1 MSWLKNLIGSNSPQ
15 MKPVVPGGSSNK
27 DERMRNLS
35 LVRRRSTSESSV
47 GSATS
52 RSNHLNDFFDR
63 AEEDDFA
70 DVPEEYVKHQQK
82 SVDIKSLPEGFF
94 RSDFDPVAHL
104 LSELPED
111 VKSGDLVQHIQ
122 VKISDKDIE
131 QDVVKENIT
140 DKILEKYET
149 FLRGMRQIQEVD
161 DDLRIASSHISEGT
175 WCSSECSQKNVT
187 TRTPT
192 LEYRYEKRESF
203 QGKTRERHAGD
214 TVQETKTC
222 TSWGFDEDVEIHSR
236 YCEYGTKCGDVS
248 EAGSVS

>member
-1 MSWLKNLIGSNSPQ
+1 MSWLKNLIGSSKSPE
-15 MKPVVPGGSSNK
+15 MKPVVPGGGSSNK
-27 DERMRNLS
+27 DERLRNLS

-47 GSATS
+47 GSAAS
-52 RSNHLNDFFDR
+52 RTRNLNDFFDR
-63 AEEDDFA
+63 AEEEDFA

-82 SVDIKSLPEGFF
+82 SVDIRSLPEGFF

-161 DDLRIASSHISEGT
+161 DDLRIASSHISEGIYI
-175 WCSSECSQKNVT
+175 
-187 TRTPT
+187 RA
-192 LEYRYEKRESF
+192 F
-203 QGKTRERHAGD
+203 
-214 TVQETKTC
+214 
-222 TSWGFDEDVEIHSR
+222 
-236 YCEYGTKCGDVS
+236 
-248 EAGSVS
+248 

>member
-27 DERMRNLS
+27 DERMRNLN

-140 DKILEKYET
+140 DKILENMRL
-149 FLRGMRQIQEVD
+149 FLGVCVRSRRWTM
-161 DDLRIASSHISEGT
+161 ISECEFSHLG
-175 WCSSECSQKNVT
+175 
-187 TRTPT
+187 
-192 LEYRYEKRESF
+192 RYVFEREA
-203 QGKTRERHAGD
+203 RE
-214 TVQETKTC
+214 
-222 TSWGFDEDVEIHSR
+222 F
-236 YCEYGTKCGDVS
+236 
-248 EAGSVS
+248 